1 MNLIQRL
8 LFALF
13 IIFLIGG
20 VVKILGINKLD
31 VCDNEDLINNMTES
45 KWTIEGGAQSITFL
59 ENGRFVLFRGYTNDG
74 VRKYNGNYR
83 LLECKESSKV
93 ADSRDVEL
101 IFLTDGELI
110 DEIGNSIKIYFTSE
124 NYDIIHLGNVS
135 YYKVSKYENL
145 TKGD

>member
-1 MNLIQRL
+1 VVLNRLHFWRMEGLCYSEDIQMMV
-8 LFALF
+8 F
-13 IIFLIGG
+13 
-20 VVKILGINKLD
+20 
-31 VCDNEDLINNMTES
+31 ES
-45 KWTIEGGAQSITFL
+45 TME
-59 ENGRFVLFRGYTNDG
+59 
-74 VRKYNGNYR
+74 NYR